1 MAYTK
6 ELEFITS
13 HIREAYTV
21 YALAGPQD
29 VRQKSAFDL
38 VTEVDVAIE
47 QFLTQVPCRGAE
59 QLPGD
64 HRPHLGH

>member
-38 VTEVDVAIE
+38 VTEVNAVQLHIIIVSVNTPNVCIKPC
-47 QFLTQVPCRGAE
+47 LTG
-59 QLPGD
+59 
-64 HRPHLGH
+64 